1 MEGVS
6 SNVVP
11 VTSGVT
17 QGTVLG
23 LLLVLIFINDLTDSI
38 TSTVKLFAD
47 DCLPYC
53 TIHSLND
60 AIQLQEDLV
69 QLGLCWIMA

>member
-11 VTSGVT
+11 VTSGAP

-23 LLLVLIFINDLTDSI
+23 QLLFLIFINDLTESI
-38 TSTVKLFAD
+38 TSSVKLFAD
-47 DCLPYC
+47 FCLVHR
-53 TIHSLND
+53 TIHSSND

-69 QLGLCWIMA
+69 QL